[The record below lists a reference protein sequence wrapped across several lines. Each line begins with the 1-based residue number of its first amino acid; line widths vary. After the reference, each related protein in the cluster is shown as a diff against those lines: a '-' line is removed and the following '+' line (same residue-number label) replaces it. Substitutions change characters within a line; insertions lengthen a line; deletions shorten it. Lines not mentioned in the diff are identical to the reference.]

1 MLRKK
6 DLKDQPIK
14 IAILTLKTTLYYL
27 EQCCQLTVRNLKNF
41 CHKVIKILNF
51 QTRWPF

>member
-41 CHKVIKILNF
+41 CHKVIKIV
-51 QTRWPF
+51 